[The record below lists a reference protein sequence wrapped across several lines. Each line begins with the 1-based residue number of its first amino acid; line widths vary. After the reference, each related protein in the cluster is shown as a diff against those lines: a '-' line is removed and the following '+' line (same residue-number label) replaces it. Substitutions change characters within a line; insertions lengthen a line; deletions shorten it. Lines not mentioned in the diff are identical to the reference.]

1 MPYQPLQESYYDR
14 RFGCEAIKLLPG
26 QYAATAAQKVLVATL
41 GGCVTACVFDP
52 VNRVG
57 GINRLLLPSSM
68 YTPLCATAR
77 QEYGEVALD
86 TLVSRVLQLG
96 AEKPQLCVKLFGGA
110 DILNLSAESAPGKL
124 TVDFVAQYF
133 RHQRIPIINADTGGN
148 IARKVYFFP
157 RTGEVLIKKITRFN
171 NDTILARESE
181 HRYHLSR
188 QLLKTQN
195 KSCHFEQ
202 DHTAYNEQN
211 AGYT

>member
-1 MPYQPLQESYYDR
+1 MPYQPLQESYFDR
-14 RFGCEAIKLLPG
+14 RFSCEAIKLLPG
-26 QYAATAAQKVLVATL
+26 QYAATSQHKVLVATL
-41 GGCVTACVFDP
+41 GGCVSACVFDP
-52 VNRVG
+52 ASGVG

-68 YTPLCATAR
+68 YTPLCATSR
-77 QEYGEVALD
+77 REYGEQALD

-96 AEKPQLCVKLFGGA
+96 AVQQQLCVKLFGGA
-110 DILNLSAESAPGKL
+110 DILNLGSDSTPGNL

-133 RHQRIPIINADTGGN
+133 RHQRIPIVSADTGGH

-188 QLLKTQN
+188 QLLMTQGH
-195 KSCHFEQ
+195 SGHFEQ
-202 DHTAYNEQN
+202 DHTAYDEQN
-211 AGYT
+211 AGNP